1 MPTGSSAPMWPI
13 CVVATCV
20 ARLRIHGM
28 RALRYSARPLG
39 SPSRRH
45 GRDPWT
51 PNLSAGPPA
60 APPRVSLPLTVGLTI
75 EAATEATPE
84 LEQGLAAL
92 MPQLNPALAG
102 PTREAL
108 IAVLADPAT
117 TLLVARQDMLIV
129 ATATVIVYTTPA
141 WTKARIEDLV
151 VDEGNRGHG

>member
-1 MPTGSSAPMWPI
+1 
-13 CVVATCV
+13 
-20 ARLRIHGM
+20 
-28 RALRYSARPLG
+28 
-39 SPSRRH
+39 
-45 GRDPWT
+45 
-51 PNLSAGPPA
+51 
-60 APPRVSLPLTVGLTI
+60 LTVGLTI

-151 VDEGNRGHG
+151 VDEGNRGHGVGKALVNACLNVARERGAGVVELQSARRREVANRLYPRLGFERRESNVYRMMLREGY

>member
-1 MPTGSSAPMWPI
+1 M
-13 CVVATCV
+13 
-20 ARLRIHGM
+20 
-28 RALRYSARPLG
+28 
-39 SPSRRH
+39 
-45 GRDPWT
+45 
-51 PNLSAGPPA
+51 
-60 APPRVSLPLTVGLTI
+60 GLTI

-151 VDEGNRGHG
+151 VDEGNRGHGVGKALVNACLNVARERGAGVVELQSARRREVANRLYPRLGFERRESNVYRMMLREGY

>member
-1 MPTGSSAPMWPI
+1 M
-13 CVVATCV
+13 
-20 ARLRIHGM
+20 
-28 RALRYSARPLG
+28 
-39 SPSRRH
+39 
-45 GRDPWT
+45 
-51 PNLSAGPPA
+51 
-60 APPRVSLPLTVGLTI
+60 TVGLTI

-102 PTREAL
+102 PTREEL

-151 VDEGNRGHG
+151 VDEGNRGHGVGKALVNACLNVARERGAGVVELQSARRREVANRLYPRLGFERRESNVYRMMLREGY